1 MLRFFPFRFHHYA
14 IAGIAVSSTIA
25 LTLLLQ
31 SILISPYLALF
42 YGAVAVSAWYHNL
55 KSALLVTV
63 LSCSAITYFSIPPT
77 YSRSVGALEELL
89 PVGVFALV
97 TLLIGSLWLGWRTAK
112 RQTDMPEK
120 RQVEEALQIT
130 DSRIANILESITD
143 AFVAFDRQWRYTYV
157 NAEAARMLQRSPEEL
172 LGKHVWQ
179 EVFPEY
185 AQVNAIAYQEL
196 HRAVAEQVS
205 VKFENFS
212 LAANRW
218 LEVSAFPFPDGL
230 AVYFRDISDR
240 KRAERRLAAQHAV
253 TRILAETATL
263 ADAVPTI
270 LQSLCESLEWPLG
283 TIWSV
288 DRQAHVLRCIN
299 SWHAPDLDLEEFV
312 EVNQHT
318 TFALNMGLAGRIW
331 ASGQPAWISDLTK
344 DNNFPRAA
352 FAAKAGLRG
361 AFGFPILLKN
371 EILGIIECFSD
382 RVQAPD
388 EDLLQMMAA
397 IGSQIGQFIE
407 RKRVELEREQL
418 LERERAAREEAE
430 AANRIKDKFL
440 AVLSHELRS
449 PLNPILGWT
458 KLLRSRSLNE
468 EVTDRALETIERNAK
483 IQTQLIDDLLDVSRI
498 LQGKMVLN
506 VCSVNLEDI
515 IEAALETVQFAA
527 KAKDIQLQTVLA
539 GDVGQIAGDPV
550 RLQQVVWNLLSNA
563 VKFTHPTGRV
573 VVRLERV
580 GSYAQIQVKDTGQG
594 ISPDFLPYIFDY
606 FRQADNTTTRKFG
619 GLGLGLAIVR
629 NLIELHGGSIEA
641 ESPGEGLGS
650 TFTVR
655 LPLLKNEDG
664 RMKDKNLF
672 HPSLHV
678 NGKTN
683 YVSHPLLK
691 GLQVLVVDDEADIRE
706 WVSFV
711 LKPYFVEVRVA
722 ASAKEALAV
731 LDQSKPDV
739 LISDIGMP
747 DVDGYMLIRQV
758 RNRLPEQGGKIPAIA
773 LTAYAKEYNQQQAL
787 AAGFQLHIPKP
798 VEPEELVMAITRL
811 ARESEQAGNSSLLN
825 RCC

>member
-1 MLRFFPFRFHHYA
+1 
-14 IAGIAVSSTIA
+14 
-25 LTLLLQ
+25 
-31 SILISPYLALF
+31 
-42 YGAVAVSAWYHNL
+42 
-55 KSALLVTV
+55 
-63 LSCSAITYFSIPPT
+63 
-77 YSRSVGALEELL
+77 
-89 PVGVFALV
+89 
-97 TLLIGSLWLGWRTAK
+97 
-112 RQTDMPEK
+112 MPEK

-157 NAEAARMLQRSPEEL
+157 NAEAARMLQRSSEEL

-185 AQVNAIAYQEL
+185 AQVNALAYQEL

-382 RVQAPD
+382 QVQAPD
-388 EDLLQMMAA
+388 DDLLQMMAA

-606 FRQADNTTTRKFG
+606 FRQADTNQ
-619 GLGLGLAIVR
+619 
-629 NLIELHGGSIEA
+629 SI
-641 ESPGEGLGS
+641 
-650 TFTVR
+650 
-655 LPLLKNEDG
+655 D
-664 RMKDKNLF
+664 
-672 HPSLHV
+672 
-678 NGKTN
+678 
-683 YVSHPLLK
+683 
-691 GLQVLVVDDEADIRE
+691 
-706 WVSFV
+706 
-711 LKPYFVEVRVA
+711 
-722 ASAKEALAV
+722 
-731 LDQSKPDV
+731 
-739 LISDIGMP
+739 
-747 DVDGYMLIRQV
+747 
-758 RNRLPEQGGKIPAIA
+758 
-773 LTAYAKEYNQQQAL
+773 
-787 AAGFQLHIPKP
+787 
-798 VEPEELVMAITRL
+798 
-811 ARESEQAGNSSLLN
+811 
-825 RCC
+825 